1 MSSDN
6 ALSTVTMFA
15 VNHDSFLS
23 VTLIMKFSSLPQETI
38 ETDGTSFSFDVNCKT
53 EQVQSTLQVRNGCNF
68 SDTPRAFSMN
78 LNACGMQPSTS
89 LCCRSNPFLKLPR
102 PGFWKLHFFLAFRWG
117 EDSAAFRGGLWFWRE
132 EGFNPV
138 QLEAVLW
145 WWRNLQELNLPFFF
159 LWTSAWAK
167 QVRFVVGFKMI
178 FGMQK
183 ETKPTIA
190 MHWIMF
196 VSPGVKDERKLFE
209 PFCDEAKWCFFHW
222 TLDLNDLL

>member
-1 MSSDN
+1 MLKNVVNAN

-38 ETDGTSFSFDVNCKT
+38 ETDGTSVFDVNCKT

-102 PGFWKLHFFLAFRWG
+102 PGF
-117 EDSAAFRGGLWFWRE
+117 
-132 EGFNPV
+132 
-138 QLEAVLW
+138 
-145 WWRNLQELNLPFFF
+145 
-159 LWTSAWAK
+159 
-167 QVRFVVGFKMI
+167 
-178 FGMQK
+178 
-183 ETKPTIA
+183 
-190 MHWIMF
+190 
-196 VSPGVKDERKLFE
+196 
-209 PFCDEAKWCFFHW
+209 
-222 TLDLNDLL
+222 